1 MKARLKVGD
10 LVIHKNA
17 SAGSIATFHP
27 VLVVEVSDRSLVNDY
42 SSFWFLSENPVSG
55 WLAAVD
61 YEVIS
66 ESR

>member
-10 LVIHKNA
+10 LVVHRLA
-17 SAGSIATFHP
+17 DAGLGTHP
-27 VLVVEVSDRSLVNDY
+27 ILVVEVSDRSLVNDY
-42 SSFWFLSENPVSG
+42 SSFWFLSENPVFG